1 MSILETVINKT
12 NIYLLNMPKTIRKQ
26 YGQFFTSYE
35 TAVYMATLFNISN
48 LNGCISILDPGAGSG
63 ILSIALLERIN
74 ECSFKSVKLVCYEN
88 DDNIL
93 PLLKDNLDYVKQKV
107 SFQLTYEIRDEN
119 YILDNEVDYNGKIGA
134 DPDPLKF
141 DIIIGN
147 PPYKKIPKDAVE
159 AYAMPD
165 ICYGAPNLYFLFT
178 EMAVFNLKTEAEMV
192 YIIPRSWTS
201 GAYFNA
207 FRQKLFSECVI
218 EHMHLFVSRD
228 KVFENESVLQ
238 ETMIIKLRKTCQK
251 PKYITITTTNS
262 NKDFSEITSFQAPYD
277 TVVCGKDK
285 YVYLVTNAKE
295 VETLRQLNQWN
306 DTLPS
311 LGLKMKTG
319 LTVDF
324 RNREALRD
332 NAEDMAVPL
341 FYSQHIQSGKVI
353 FPIGK
358 EHEYLVTEQSG
369 LLQKNANYLFVK
381 RFTAKEEHRRLQCG
395 VYLSRKHPNYKMIST
410 QNKINF
416 IDGLKE
422 LSECVVYGLY
432 VLFNSTMYDSY
443 YRILNGSTQVNS
455 TEVNSMPVPPMST
468 IESMGKELIAKR
480 DMSEESC
487 DMILRSYL

>member
-1 MSILETVINKT
+1 MKLLDRVVESTTEYIET
-12 NIYLLNMPKTIRKQ
+12 MPKTMRKK
-26 YGQFFTSYE
+26 YGQFFTSKE
-35 TAVYMATLFNISN
+35 TAVFMASLFDITEDNRT
-48 LNGCISILDPGAGSG
+48 ISILDPGAGSG

-74 ECSFKSVKLVCYEN
+74 DYSIEAVKLVCYEN
-88 DDNIL
+88 DEKII
-93 PLLKDNLDYVKQKV
+93 PILKDNLEYAKHNV
-107 SFQLTYEIRDEN
+107 SFQLTYEIRNEN
-119 YILDNEVDYNGKIGA
+119 YILDNEVEYNNMIGA
-134 DPDPLKF
+134 NPEPNKY
-141 DIIIGN
+141 DIVIGN

-159 AYAMPD
+159 ALAMQD
-165 ICYGAPNLYFLFT
+165 ICYGTPNLYFLFT
-178 EMAVFNLKTEAEMV
+178 EMAIFNLKIDAEMV
-192 YIIPRSWTS
+192 FIIPRSWTS

-207 FRQKLFSECVI
+207 FRQKLFSESII
-218 EHMHLFVSRD
+218 EHMHLFVSRN

-238 ETMIIKLRKTCQK
+238 ETMILKLCKTCQK
-251 PKYITITTTNS
+251 PDYITITTTNS

-277 TVVCGKDK
+277 IVVCGKDK
-285 YVYLVTNAKE
+285 YVYLVTNAEE
-295 VETLRQLNQWN
+295 VETLRQLNQWG

-332 NAEDMAVPL
+332 TAEETAVPL

-358 EHEYLVTEQSG
+358 EHEYLVTGQSG

-395 VYLSRKHPNYKMIST
+395 VYLSRKYPDYKQIST

-416 IDGLKE
+416 IDGLKG

-455 TEVNSMPVPPMST
+455 TEVNSMPVPPMTT